1 MNTVLDPL
9 RWRLAVLLAAAITV
23 PIGRVA
29 APAALGLLPVAPGS
43 EADLRPAPNPG
54 GTQTQARSERPVP
67 FRAGEVLIYDV
78 SWSTYLTAGTLTV
91 SVREKRPSFGSVAYY
106 VTGEGR
112 PTPLLSKLYSLYYK
126 ADTLVDVYTLLPQRG
141 STYSEES
148 GRRRMKITRFNHAA
162 RTVQFEM
169 QTATVFK
176 KELAVPPYSQDIL
189 SALVVIRALPLKT
202 GTKITMPVCDGGDL
216 YRATIVVGARELVRT
231 GLGPMNA
238 LKIVPAVTDS
248 RGRPSGRGMALW
260 ITDDARRLPVK
271 LQAELAVGSFVL
283 VLREAKG

>member
-1 MNTVLDPL
+1 MNVVPIPS
-9 RWRLAVLLAAAITV
+9 RWRLAVLLVAIV
-23 PIGRVA
+23 ALPIGQAA
-29 APAALGLLPVAPGS
+29 APAALGIISAAFASDAAPY
-43 EADLRPAPNPG
+43 RAPESDGP
-54 GTQTQARSERPVP
+54 QAQARNERPVP
-67 FRAGEVLIYDV
+67 FKAGEVLTYDV
-78 SWSTYLTAGTLTV
+78 SWSTYLTAGTLIV

-162 RTVQFEM
+162 RTVEFEM

-176 KELAVPPYSQDIL
+176 KELAVPPYAQDIL

-202 GTKITMPVCDGGDL
+202 GAKLTMPVCDGGDL
-216 YRATIVVGARELVRT
+216 YRAIIVVGAREMVRT
-231 GLGPMNA
+231 GLGTVNA
-238 LKIVPAVTDS
+238 LKIVPTVTDAK
-248 RGRPSGRGMALW
+248 GRPAVRGMALW
-260 ITDDARRLPVK
+260 ISDDARRLPVK
-271 LQAELAVGSFVL
+271 LQAELAVGSFVV
-283 VLREAKG
+283 VLRDAKG